1 MRLAG
6 LVLLTGIAVAFIV
19 SFVLPYDAVSDVHT
33 EIANAGISAKHWLGT
48 DHLGRDVAHRV
59 LAGTRAFCGPGAAS
73 AILAALAGTLLGAAA
88 GWCGGS
94 IAAGIRYGFT
104 VVDSLPRF
112 VLVLLACSIFGAG
125 ALTLAVASA
134 VACAPALGEAVYAR
148 LDGLR
153 RAEFVLAAR
162 AHGIPDAR
170 VLGYH
175 LLWVNAR
182 GLVARHAA
190 QVFGF
195 FLVVETSLSY
205 LGGFGVPEPTPSWG
219 NMLAFEFGNPS
230 GNVCAWLA
238 PAVATIL
245 GVLATTIVG
254 QDADVG

>member
-1 MRLAG
+1 MRVAG
-6 LVLLTGIAVAFIV
+6 LALLALVAVAFLG
-19 SFVLPYDAVSDVHT
+19 SFAVPYDAVSDVHT
-33 EIANAGISAKHWLGT
+33 ELANAGISGGHLLGT

-73 AILAALAGTLLGAAA
+73 AVLAALFGTVLGAAA
-88 GWCGGS
+88 GWFGG
-94 IAAGIRYGFT
+94 AVATAIRYGFT
-104 VVDSLPRF
+104 VLGSLPRL
-112 VLVLLACSIFGAG
+112 VLVLLACSIFGPG
-125 ALTLAVASA
+125 ALTLAIASA
-134 VACAPALGEAVYAR
+134 VACIPAVGEAVYAR
-148 LDGLR
+148 LDSLR

-162 AHGIPDAR
+162 AHGISDAR

-230 GNVCAWLA
+230 GNVYAWLA
-238 PAVATIL
+238 PALATVL
-245 GVLATTIVG
+245 GVLATAIVG